1 MTLGQRISRYR
12 KEANISQEE
21 LGARLNVSRQAVSK
35 WENDL
40 AVPDM
45 NDLLGLARVFGIS
58 VAELT
63 DTPEAQTA
71 DVAQTAEPST
81 MDTPPS
87 PSAPPKTV
95 FDAIIHPLNRWQFT
109 CAMLAAALVCIG
121 VFLAI
126 RVSHAERT
134 PAPDSTV
141 TAPDLPAQEAPP
153 QEPPSAEVSR
163 PKTDFA
169 LLLDWTEDGEFL
181 ELGQQ
186 TEAYPFSASSLY
198 LDGGETVVTGDNG
211 EEIHTVGTIEH
222 DAFRLRYSD
231 IAADGTCFLTLLEVA
246 QTKEVSTPRGIHVGS
261 TKAEVVGTYGPDALV
276 YCLKEEGGDLLCQ
289 HDYYY
294 AYQPKDAL
302 SNSLCFYMEDGL
314 VAGIRVENMLDLGN
328 EAYAVTN
335 ISRFPVQ
342 KNGDPDYS
350 DRQDI
355 YQEPITPTRQVYI
368 AWNQLVTNEN
378 LSAEER
384 YAYRSQVFTGLPD
397 MDWQEFDSLGTINE
411 YGTTEALILWLRE
424 QTCSDPELF
433 WVQAGCCAKGLDGAY
448 AENYDALL
456 AAALF
461 QNPVGYAKQL
471 PRAAEYDEMVEQ
483 RILGSTAYSADY
495 FTAEC
500 ASAVEKLDEV
510 IDTNALTAA
519 ENDWAKLLRYY
530 LANPNSGN
538 YTAYPNT
545 PLE

>member
-1 MTLGQRISRYR
+1 MTLGPRISRYR
-12 KEANISQEE
+12 RDAKLSQEE
-21 LGARLNVSRQAVSK
+21 LGARLGVSRQAVSK

-40 AVPDM
+40 ATPDM
-45 NDLLGLARVFGIS
+45 TNLLGLAQEFGIS

-63 DTPEAQTA
+63 DTPEIPVCPAENA
-71 DVAQTAEPST
+71 PAAEPPHST
-81 MDTPPS
+81 GGT
-87 PSAPPKTV
+87 
-95 FDAIIHPLNRWQFT
+95 
-109 CAMLAAALVCIG
+109 AAAQPASSRRKLICVL
-121 VFLAI
+121 LAI
-126 RVSHAERT
+126 WIAVLAVLILNASRTERS
-134 PAPDSTV
+134 PAPGDAV

-163 PKTDFA
+163 LKTDFA

-186 TEAYPFSASSLY
+186 TEAYPFGASSLY

-211 EEIHTVGTIEH
+211 EEIHTVGTLEG

-261 TKAEVVGTYGPDALV
+261 TKAEVVGTYGPDSLV
-276 YCLKEEGGDLLCQ
+276 YCLKDEGGDLLCQ

-328 EAYAVTN
+328 EAYSVNN

-350 DRQDI
+350 DRQDL
-355 YQEPITPTRQVYI
+355 YQEPVTPTRQVYI

-411 YGTTEALILWLRE
+411 YAASEALILWLRE
-424 QTCSDPELF
+424 QTCSKSEMF

-448 AENYDALL
+448 SENYDALL
-456 AAALF
+456 VAALF

-471 PRAAEYDEMVEQ
+471 PRSAEYDEAVAQ
-483 RILGSTAYSADY
+483 RILSATAYGADY
-495 FTAEC
+495 FTAES
-500 ASAVEKLDEV
+500 AAAVEALDAV
-510 IDTNALTAA
+510 IDTNALTAV
-519 ENDWAKLLRYY
+519 ENDWAKLLLYY
-530 LANPNSGN
+530 LATPNNGS
-538 YTAYPNT
+538 YADYPNT
-545 PLE
+545 PADMEQ